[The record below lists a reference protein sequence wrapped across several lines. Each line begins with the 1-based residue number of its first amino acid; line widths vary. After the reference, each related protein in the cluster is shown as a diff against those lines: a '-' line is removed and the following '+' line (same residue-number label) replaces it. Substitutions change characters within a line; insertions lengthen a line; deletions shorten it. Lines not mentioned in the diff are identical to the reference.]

1 MNLRE
6 REAELFEVPRSP
18 MQQNHSNAYAYKH
31 ARLLPWASETEQ
43 GILRTERDRL
53 NQYHDAGV
61 PINASTGADLLNENQ
76 VAAAIERNKHF
87 GAHLWTG
94 LRTPICIYYLRYY
107 RDMPDDSMFAQ
118 AVARWQY
125 AVGGLKVNGQLDA
138 TTWHMMRRRGEAHHY
153 TTPEGLQRPGNFR
166 EVVATFGN
174 PQEDRA
180 TWERQNITRINA
192 PSGYSFHL
200 LSGRNSPTIH
210 GHRLLK
216 THFERL
222 FETIVA
228 AGLWDAI
235 QPVSGPF
242 AFRNVRDGTQL
253 SMHAFGIAIDINP
266 KEYARNQK
274 KHFPSPDIVHIFQDY
289 GFHWGMFWTH
299 PDPMHFQF
307 ATGA

>member
-1 MNLRE
+1 
-6 REAELFEVPRSP
+6 
-18 MQQNHSNAYAYKH
+18 
-31 ARLLPWASETEQ
+31 
-43 GILRTERDRL
+43 
-53 NQYHDAGV
+53 
-61 PINASTGADLLNENQ
+61 
-76 VAAAIERNKHF
+76 
-87 GAHLWTG
+87 
-94 LRTPICIYYLRYY
+94 
-107 RDMPDDSMFAQ
+107 
-118 AVARWQY
+118 
-125 AVGGLKVNGQLDA
+125 
-138 TTWHMMRRRGEAHHY
+138 
-153 TTPEGLQRPGNFR
+153 
-166 EVVATFGN
+166 
-174 PQEDRA
+174 
-180 TWERQNITRINA
+180 
-192 PSGYSFHL
+192 
-200 LSGRNSPTIH
+200 
-210 GHRLLK
+210 LK